1 MAEGG
6 RTLTRLKDPEN
17 VWSLRYKDDMR
28 ETLQI
33 RLSKEQK
40 VALNSEAKN
49 RGISTNELIRQYADY
64 LLSDEETN
72 G

>member
-1 MAEGG
+1 M
-6 RTLTRLKDPEN
+6 TRLKDPEN
-17 VWSLRYKDDMR
+17 AWSLRYKDDMR

-40 VALNSEAKN
+40 LTLNSEAKD

-64 LLSDEETN
+64 LMNYEETN

>member
-1 MAEGG
+1 M
-6 RTLTRLKDPEN
+6 TRLKDPQN

-33 RLSKEQK
+33 RLSKQQK
-40 VALNSEAKN
+40 LTLNSEAKD

-64 LLSDEETN
+64 LMNYEETN

>member
-1 MAEGG
+1 M
-6 RTLTRLKDPEN
+6 TRLKDPEN
-17 VWSLRYKDDMR
+17 AWSLRYKEDMR

-40 VALNSEAKN
+40 ETLNNEAKD

-64 LLSDEETN
+64 LMNYEEN
-72 G
+72 Q

>member
-1 MAEGG
+1 M
-6 RTLTRLKDPEN
+6 TRLKDPEN
-17 VWSLRYKDDMR
+17 VWSLRYRDDMR

-33 RLSKEQK
+33 RLSKDQK
-40 VALNSEAKN
+40 QTLNSEAKD

-64 LLSDEETN
+64 LMNYEETN

>member
-1 MAEGG
+1 M
-6 RTLTRLKDPEN
+6 TRLKDPEN
-17 VWSLRYKDDMR
+17 VWSLRYRDDMR

-40 VALNSEAKN
+40 QTLNSEAKD

-64 LLSDEETN
+64 LMNYEETN

>member
-1 MAEGG
+1 M
-6 RTLTRLKDPEN
+6 TRLKDPEN
-17 VWSLRYKDDMR
+17 AWSLRYKDDMR

-40 VALNSEAKN
+40 QTLNLEAKN

-64 LLSDEETN
+64 LMNYEETN

>member
-1 MAEGG
+1 M
-6 RTLTRLKDPEN
+6 TRLKDPEN
-17 VWSLRYKDDMR
+17 AWSLRYKDDMR

-33 RLSKEQK
+33 RLSKQQK
-40 VALNSEAKN
+40 LTLNSEAKD

-64 LLSDEETN
+64 LMNYEETN

>member
-1 MAEGG
+1 M
-6 RTLTRLKDPEN
+6 TRLKDPEN
-17 VWSLRYKDDMR
+17 AWSLRYKEDMR

-40 VALNSEAKN
+40 ETLNKEAKD

-64 LLSDEETN
+64 LMNYEETQ
-72 G
+72 

>member
-1 MAEGG
+1 M
-6 RTLTRLKDPEN
+6 TRLKDPEN
-17 VWSLRYKDDMR
+17 AWSLRYRDDMR

-64 LLSDEETN
+64 LMNYEETN

>member
-1 MAEGG
+1 M
-6 RTLTRLKDPEN
+6 TRLKDPEN
-17 VWSLRYKDDMR
+17 AWSLRYRDDMR

-40 VALNSEAKN
+40 LTLNSEARD

-64 LLSDEETN
+64 LMNYEETN

>member
-1 MAEGG
+1 M
-6 RTLTRLKDPEN
+6 TRLKDPEN
-17 VWSLRYKDDMR
+17 AWSLRYRDDMR

-40 VALNSEAKN
+40 QTLNSEAKD

-64 LLSDEETN
+64 LMNYEETN

>member
-1 MAEGG
+1 M
-6 RTLTRLKDPEN
+6 TRLKDPQN
-17 VWSLRYKDDMR
+17 AWSLRYKDDMR

-40 VALNSEAKN
+40 VALNAEAKN

>member
-1 MAEGG
+1 M
-6 RTLTRLKDPEN
+6 TRLKDPEN
-17 VWSLRYKDDMR
+17 AWSLRYKDDMR

-33 RLSKEQK
+33 RLSKQQK
-40 VALNSEAKN
+40 ETLNSEAKD

-64 LLSDEETN
+64 LMNYEETN

>member
-1 MAEGG
+1 M
-6 RTLTRLKDPEN
+6 TRLKDPEN
-17 VWSLRYKDDMR
+17 AWSLRYRDDMR

-40 VALNSEAKN
+40 LTLNSEAKD

-64 LLSDEETN
+64 LMNYEETN

>member
-1 MAEGG
+1 M
-6 RTLTRLKDPEN
+6 TRLKDPEN
-17 VWSLRYKDDMR
+17 AWSLRYRDDMR

-33 RLSKEQK
+33 RLSKQQK
-40 VALNSEAKN
+40 LTLNSEAKD

-64 LLSDEETN
+64 LMNYEETN

>member
-1 MAEGG
+1 M
-6 RTLTRLKDPEN
+6 TRLKDPEN
-17 VWSLRYKDDMR
+17 AWSLRYRDDMR

-40 VALNSEAKN
+40 QTLNSEAKD

-64 LLSDEETN
+64 LMNYEGTN

>member
-1 MAEGG
+1 M
-6 RTLTRLKDPEN
+6 TRLKDPEN
-17 VWSLRYKDDMR
+17 AWSLRYKDDMR

-40 VALNSEAKN
+40 QTLNSEAKD

-64 LLSDEETN
+64 LMNYEETN

>member
-1 MAEGG
+1 M
-6 RTLTRLKDPEN
+6 TRLKDPEN
-17 VWSLRYKDDMR
+17 AWSLRYRDDMR

-40 VALNSEAKN
+40 QTLNLEAKN

-64 LLSDEETN
+64 LINYEETN

>member
-1 MAEGG
+1 M
-6 RTLTRLKDPEN
+6 TRLKDPEN
-17 VWSLRYKDDMR
+17 AWSLRYKDDMR

-33 RLSKEQK
+33 RLSKQQK
-40 VALNSEAKN
+40 DTLNSEARD

-64 LLSDEETN
+64 LMNYEETN